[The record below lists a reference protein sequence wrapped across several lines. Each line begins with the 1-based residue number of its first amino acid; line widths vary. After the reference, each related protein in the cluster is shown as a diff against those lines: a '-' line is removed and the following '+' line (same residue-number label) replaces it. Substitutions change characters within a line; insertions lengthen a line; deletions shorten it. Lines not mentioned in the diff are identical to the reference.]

1 MFYYLLYNSSFEFI
15 NSNRLFTTI
24 LYGSILYIL
33 THAILNYCNI
43 DILGIIKNYFW
54 IIFILDITAFIWTIY
69 NILSLPVILQGN
81 ENDLHVSFN
90 LLKNKV
96 NTFLDNKNNN
106 LTISTPIQ
114 YNAGNIPNAVSD
126 TLPIKQTYPQQPD
139 KLSKPSTIST
149 TNSSMSTPISQI
161 LQKNQKT
168 NTLLNQIIDIPEIKI
183 NNDIP
188 IENMGGSIAGSDVGN
203 VIDLEDFENML

>member
-33 THAILNYCNI
+33 THAILNYCNL

-69 NILSLPVILQGN
+69 NILSTPVISPHEN
-81 ENDLHVSFN
+81 ENNLHVSFN

-114 YNAGNIPNAVSD
+114 YNAGNNTNAISNTSPV
-126 TLPIKQTYPQQPD
+126 KQTYSQQ
-139 KLSKPSTIST
+139 LTKP
-149 TNSSMSTPISQI
+149 NSSMSTPISQI

-168 NTLLNQIIDIPEIKI
+168 NTLLNQTIDIPEIKI
-183 NNDIP
+183 NDDMTTESI
-188 IENMGGSIAGSDVGN
+188 GGSIAGSDVGN
-203 VIDLEDFENML
+203 VMDLEDFEKML

>member
-1 MFYYLLYNSSFEFI
+1 MFYYLLYNSTFEFI

-69 NILSLPVILQGN
+69 NILSLPVISTHGN

-106 LTISTPIQ
+106 LTISTPIH
-114 YNAGNIPNAVSD
+114 YPGNNPIAISNPPITPTKPTYSQQ
-126 TLPIKQTYPQQPD
+126 PIK
-139 KLSKPSTIST
+139 

-168 NTLLNQIIDIPEIKI
+168 NTLLNQPIDIPEIKI
-183 NNDIP
+183 NDDITN
-188 IENMGGSIAGSDVGN
+188 ENMGGSIAGSDVGN
-203 VIDLEDFENML
+203 VMDLEDFEKML